1 MKKLFIIFILSVFIF
16 WPQLQAPSQSTSPIS
31 TRGEGT
37 GVRPDSIAHLNK
49 KIESK
54 FDSITYEINR
64 IANRPARY
72 ITRTHVRKVNHYRI
86 DTVLVFIDTCFNQ
99 PQIDTAYLMPE
110 TKPEPPKRTW
120 LKRLLHP
127 KKKPRENY
135 LKVVPP
141 NS

>member
-16 WPQLQAPSQSTSPIS
+16 WPQVQGPAQSTPPSPS
-31 TRGEGT
+31 ERA
-37 GVRPDSIAHLNK
+37 GVRLKLTDSIAHLNK

-54 FDSITYEINR
+54 FDSITSEINR

-110 TKPEPPKRTW
+110 IKPEPPKRTW

-135 LKVVPP
+135 LKIVDQ
-141 NS
+141 